1 MHALRRSLPP
11 LGFPCMTALRIT
23 WSRLEGAS
31 GSVRVVSA
39 GRSTLDVRRPH
50 VVGRYYDCPEGKQRF
65 LRDIFDR
72 TAPFYE
78 AIARWGWFGTGDAY
92 RRSALRR
99 AGFRPD
105 MRAIDVASG
114 TGPTARALL
123 RVVHHPDQ
131 VVCAEP
137 SAGMIAEA
145 RKSVPCVHHQTT
157 AEDLPVA
164 DASFDFLTMGF
175 ALRHV
180 DDLDATFRE
189 FRRVLRPG
197 GKALIMDVTTPE
209 SAVGRILFTAYF
221 KHVLPALAL
230 VFSRDRAAYRLMK
243 YYWETM
249 EQMTRRE
256 EVADIMRAAGFRS
269 VEHRVYL
276 GCFSEYEAVR

>member
-1 MHALRRSLPP
+1 MDARKPY
-11 LGFPCMTALRIT
+11 
-23 WSRLEGAS
+23 
-31 GSVRVVSA
+31 
-39 GRSTLDVRRPH
+39 
-50 VVGRYYDCPEGKQRF
+50 VVGRYYDGPEQKQRF

-72 TAPFYE
+72 TAPLYE
-78 AIARWGWFGTGDAY
+78 AIARWGWLGSGDIY

-99 AGFRPD
+99 AGLQPH

-123 RVVHHPDQ
+123 RIVGRPEQ
-131 VVCAEP
+131 VVCVEP
-137 SAGMIAEA
+137 SAGMIAESQK
-145 RKSVPCVHHQTT
+145 RLPCVHHQAT
-157 AEDLPVA
+157 AEDLPVP

-197 GKALIMDVTTPE
+197 GKALILDVTLPA
-209 SAVGRILFTAYF
+209 SRIGRALFTAYF
-221 KHVLPALAL
+221 KHVLPRLTLAL
-230 VFSRDRAAYRLMK
+230 SRDREAYRLMT

-249 EQMTRRE
+249 EQMTGRE
-256 EVADIMRAAGFRS
+256 EVLGIMREAGFRS
-269 VEHRVYL
+269 VAHRVFL

>member
-1 MHALRRSLPP
+1 M
-11 LGFPCMTALRIT
+11 G
-23 WSRLEGAS
+23 G
-31 GSVRVVSA
+31 V
-39 GRSTLDVRRPH
+39 DVRRPH
-50 VVGRYYDCPEGKQRF
+50 VVGRYYAGPQGKQRF
-65 LRDIFDR
+65 LREIFDS

-78 AIARWGWFGTGDAY
+78 SIARWGWLGTGDIY
-92 RRSALRR
+92 RRSVLRR
-99 AGFRPD
+99 AGFQPH

-123 RVVHHPDQ
+123 HFVDRPEQ

-137 SAGMIAEA
+137 SAGMIAESQK
-145 RKSVPCVHHQTT
+145 RVPCIHHQAT
-157 AEDLPVA
+157 AESLPVE
-164 DASFDFLTMGF
+164 DAGFDFVTMGY

-197 GKALIMDVTTPE
+197 GKALILDVTVPD
-209 SAVGRILFTAYF
+209 SLAGRLLFTAYF
-221 KHVLPALAL
+221 KHVLPALTL
-230 VFSRDRAAYRLMK
+230 LFTRDRAAYRLMK

-249 EQMTRRE
+249 EQMTGRE
-256 EVADIMRAAGFRS
+256 EVAAIMREAGFRS